1 MKQDKAI
8 IKALKSNDS
17 PELSA
22 GFNSGLMKQIYRE
35 VEKKKRRSYIL
46 SLSLIS
52 TVSLCLIAMA
62 VYLLEDYL
70 SVDFSFH
77 LPAFKISVESI
88 SGYGFSFYIAFL
100 IGVLVALDY
109 YFRNVLNKR
118 KKEKFN

>member
-8 IKALKSNDS
+8 IKALKSTES
-17 PELSA
+17 PVLSA
-22 GFNSGLMKQIYRE
+22 GFNTGLMNQLYRE

-46 SLSLIS
+46 SLCLLSM
-52 TVSLCLIAMA
+52 VSLCLIAMA

-100 IGVLVALDY
+100 IGVLAGLDY
-109 YFRNVLNKR
+109 YFRNALNKR

>member
-17 PELSA
+17 PVLSA